1 MCVVNKTRRFLAILV
16 TVVTL
21 VCMTGTIAYAED
33 DGGGDT
39 GVTEY
44 ITSGALKDPF
54 NNLLSEINGE
64 SGFGT
69 DVADNAIFAPNS
81 TLRKVWINNQGL
93 IEKLYGVVF
102 SFAMAL
108 TVAFFVVNL
117 IRELQEGRWTADA
130 LIKSGIMLIAVTA
143 LMAYGYDLISGF
155 IDIGTG
161 LGQKILSVA
170 GSGDMPT
177 ALVNQS
183 YIDRI
188 NAHTGVITRFVEYI
202 SLFIASLAVKIC
214 YLYIQVVCYSR
225 LIELYAR
232 AFLAPIAIAD
242 CYASGPN
249 PTGIRYLR
257 SFLAVCLQGVVIVAV
272 MICFR
277 LLSGAIA
284 TEASH
289 GIIGNIVLIFAVVGF
304 IGKSGS
310 FAKELCGVG

>member
-1 MCVVNKTRRFLAILV
+1 M
-16 TVVTL
+16 
-21 VCMTGTIAYAED
+21 
-33 DGGGDT
+33 
-39 GVTEY
+39 TEY

-64 SGFGT
+64 SGFGA

-81 TLRKVWINNQGL
+81 TLRKVWIDNQGL

-202 SLFIASLAVKIC
+202 SLL
-214 YLYIQVVCYSR
+214 
-225 LIELYAR
+225 
-232 AFLAPIAIAD
+232 
-242 CYASGPN
+242 
-249 PTGIRYLR
+249 
-257 SFLAVCLQGVVIVAV
+257 
-272 MICFR
+272 
-277 LLSGAIA
+277 
-284 TEASH
+284 
-289 GIIGNIVLIFAVVGF
+289 
-304 IGKSGS
+304 
-310 FAKELCGVG
+310 